1 MKNLSRVL
9 IVGQPNVGKSVLFNR
24 LSRTRQAIT
33 SHIAHTTRDHN
44 RAEVTHQGVRFEL
57 TDSAG
62 YGKTDDEL
70 NKLAISQLES
80 DMSKADLVLF
90 VVDGTMELNDNDIKL
105 AKLVHKSKKPV
116 LLLLNKSDKAGF
128 KNEPTY
134 FRKLGFEQIMSA
146 SAQNGQG
153 SVALLD
159 QIVGLIPRKKAA
171 KEPDGIQ
178 VAILGRPNV
187 GKSALINALAKDEVA
202 LVSDIAGT
210 TRDVNTAEFSYKN
223 QIISLLDTAG
233 LRRRGKIERN
243 IEFFSAQRSKAAI
256 EQADVC
262 MVLVDATQMLRNQDE
277 HIIGM
282 VKDAKK
288 PLIVVVTK
296 WDAREDKDEKT
307 MARLADQLSAQ
318 LQYVWWAPLIFTS
331 AESGQNLEKLKQ
343 LIVDTN
349 KKQSIKLPTTKLNKI
364 LQDAV
369 AKQPPVTTKS
379 YKAKLNYITQT
390 GNEPLTLAVF
400 GTHPELIH
408 FSYMRY
414 LENQIRA
421 NFELSGIPLTI
432 EFKSKYKDN
441 HWNSL

>member
-24 LSRTRQAIT
+24 LSRSRQAIT

-44 RAEVTHQGVRFEL
+44 RAEVTHQNVRFEL

-62 YGKTDDEL
+62 YGKTDDVL
-70 NKLAISQLES
+70 NKLAISQLEG
-80 DMSKADLVLF
+80 DINKADLVLF
-90 VVDGTMELNDNDIKL
+90 VVDGTMELNDNDLKL
-105 AKLVHKSKKPV
+105 AKIVHKSKKPV

-128 KNEPTY
+128 KDEPTY
-134 FRKLGFEQIMSA
+134 FRKLGFEQILKL
-146 SAQNGQG
+146 SAQNGPG
-153 SVALLD
+153 SIELLD
-159 QIVGLIPRKKAA
+159 QITKLIPSKKAA
-171 KEPDGIQ
+171 KESTAIQ

-210 TRDVNTAEFSYKN
+210 TRDVNTAEFTYKN
-223 QIISLLDTAG
+223 QAIALLDTAG

-256 EQADVC
+256 EQADIC
-262 MVLVDATQMLRNQDE
+262 LVLVDATQMLRNQDE

-296 WDAREDKDEKT
+296 WDAREDKDDK
-307 MARLADQLSAQ
+307 MMGQLADRLSGQ

-343 LIVDTN
+343 LIVDIH
-349 KKQSIKLPTTKLNKI
+349 KKQGVKLLTTKLNKI
-364 LQDAV
+364 LKEAV
-369 AKQPPVTTKS
+369 TKQPPVTNKS

-390 GNEPLTLAVF
+390 GNEPLTLSVF
-400 GTHPELIH
+400 GTHPEVIH
-408 FSYMRY
+408 FSYKRY

-432 EFKSKYKDN
+432 EFKSKYKD
-441 HWNSL
+441 S